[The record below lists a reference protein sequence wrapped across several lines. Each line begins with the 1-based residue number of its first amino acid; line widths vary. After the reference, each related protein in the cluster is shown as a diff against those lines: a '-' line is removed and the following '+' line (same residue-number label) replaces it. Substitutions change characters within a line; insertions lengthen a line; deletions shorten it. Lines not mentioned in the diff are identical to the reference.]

1 MTIATEAIDRLHTTA
16 ESHNRVMVVEVMGR
30 HTGWIAVMSGIAGG
44 ADVILIPEQPI
55 TVELA
60 CRSSSSATRAGR
72 TSRSS
77 S

>member
-1 MTIATEAIDRLHTTA
+1 
-16 ESHNRVMVVEVMGR
+16 MVVEVMGR

-55 TVELA
+55 TVEDA
-60 CRSSSSATRAGR
+60 VPDSSSATRAAR